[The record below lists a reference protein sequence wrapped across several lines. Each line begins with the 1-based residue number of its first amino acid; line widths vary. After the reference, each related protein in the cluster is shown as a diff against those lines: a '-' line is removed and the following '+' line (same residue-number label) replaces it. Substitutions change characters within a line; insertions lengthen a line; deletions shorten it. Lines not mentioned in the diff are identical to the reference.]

1 MVYLEK
7 ELRKAVTEGQP
18 RTHRPWR
25 KIFLLVEGIYRFV
38 LFFGY
43 THPITGVGNF
53 SNKKYLFRH

>member
-1 MVYLEK
+1 MDTSLFIPDMVYLEK

-38 LFFGY
+38 LLGCIY
-43 THPITGVGNF
+43 D
-53 SNKKYLFRH
+53 

>member
-1 MVYLEK
+1 MRSVVDTSLFIPDMVYLEK

-38 LFFGY
+38 LLGCIY
-43 THPITGVGNF
+43 D
-53 SNKKYLFRH
+53 